1 MHFLIWRWARVL
13 IVLSCMGASC
23 CHALSRHQVRTWRR
37 QIRQALFIPAP
48 LPALHVESYGS
59 FSPTPAVAVERIT
72 YGTEYGMRVPAL
84 LYRPAS
90 SSSHKKMPGIVIVDG
105 HSGDKSSWYSYYS
118 GVMFATAG
126 AAVLTYDPIG
136 EGERNDD
143 HKSGTSEHDRLI
155 DIPGVPQRMGGLM
168 ITDVMQAVSYLRS
181 RPDVDPH
188 RIAVL
193 GFSMGSFVAVL
204 TGAVDSRIHSILLTG
219 GGDLDGPGGYWDS
232 SRDIMCQSGPYR
244 ALSFLGDRAAV
255 LYVLNARRG
264 ATFILNGTADKVVD
278 IPHHGPGFFQDLRA
292 RVIAMN
298 GTDKNVF
305 ETYFVP
311 GASHRPA
318 WLMKVAVLWLDKNLH
333 FTLWK
338 TSEIST
344 LPEIAVRDWA
354 AKNGVHL
361 NKSSM
366 RGDRDAGIV
375 TLNADVPKLTQEQLD
390 VLTLQQWKQQR
401 KQFVYSTWAKDAIA
415 DAVTAAQQSNRP

>member
-1 MHFLIWRWARVL
+1 MHFSVLRLARISVVL
-13 IVLSCMGASC
+13 GCMGASC
-23 CHALSRHQVRTWRR
+23 CHALGRRQVQTWRR
-37 QIRQALFIPAP
+37 EIRQALFIPTP
-48 LPALHVESYGS
+48 LPALHAISYGS
-59 FSPTPAVAVERIT
+59 FSPTPAVTAERIT

-84 LYRPAS
+84 LYRPAL
-90 SSSHKKMPGIVIVDG
+90 SHKKMPGIVIVDG
-105 HSGDKSSWYSYYS
+105 HGGDKSSWYSYYS

-126 AAVLTYDPIG
+126 AVVLTYDPIG

-143 HKSGTSEHDRLI
+143 HKSGTSEHDHLI

-181 RPDVDPH
+181 RRDVDSH

-193 GFSMGSFVAVL
+193 GFSMGSFVTVL
-204 TGAVDSRIHSILLTG
+204 TGAVDPRIHSILLTG

-244 ALSFLGDRAAV
+244 ALHFLGDRAVV

-264 ATFILNGTADKVVD
+264 TTFVLNGTADKVVD
-278 IPHHGPGFFQDLRA
+278 IPHHGLDFFQDLRT

-298 GTDKNVF
+298 GTDRNVF

-318 WLMKVAVLWLDKNLH
+318 WLMKVAVVWLDKNLH
-333 FTLWK
+333 FTRWK
-338 TSEIST
+338 TSEIAT
-344 LPEIAVRDWA
+344 LPETSILAWS

-366 RGDRDAGIV
+366 REDRDAGIV
-375 TLNADVPKLTQEQLD
+375 TLDAGVPKLTQEQLD
-390 VLTLQQWKQQR
+390 VLTRQQWEQQR
-401 KQFVYSTWAKDAIA
+401 QQLVYSTWAQDAA
-415 DAVTAAQQSNRP
+415 AEAVTALQQTNRP